1 MKKNIFVIIFFL
13 FFLVGCQTTVK
24 EVVVINIDNITMSSE
39 KEELIYEIKIVN
51 EKLITDENY
60 IKQFNY
66 YYSFENNDKT
76 NLLKEA
82 KNVIENKQLIHTIS
96 FTSLNYDSDLSI
108 IFELELA
115 ESGFVYSKVNTIN
128 VSTLAKETYLKDNTN
143 QIAKNIC
150 EGNLIYVID
159 LTIDVSK
166 TEQSGEEEKY
176 RYTYSNPVYNK
187 VTIVI
192 TLKDKYLFA
201 NDFILKVNG
210 DVIDSK
216 YYVFDGGVLTC
227 KYSDPNWSEI
237 I

>member
-128 VSTLAKETYLKDNTN
+128 VSTLAKETYLH
-143 QIAKNIC
+143 II
-150 EGNLIYVID
+150 
-159 LTIDVSK
+159 
-166 TEQSGEEEKY
+166 
-176 RYTYSNPVYNK
+176 
-187 VTIVI
+187 
-192 TLKDKYLFA
+192 LFA
-201 NDFILKVNG
+201 LATQIK
-210 DVIDSK
+210 
-216 YYVFDGGVLTC
+216 
-227 KYSDPNWSEI
+227 
-237 I
+237 